1 MSTLGSIYNAERFI
15 ETLEKMILL
24 LQQKINEATNG
35 KRYNM
40 SVLKDL
46 DSKLQIMKRKAYL
59 YYEYLKNN
67 ISLYKLLSVQLRHH
81 VQKLVEMLLDSDSDT
96 LFIFSPQIISLK
108 AIVGTL
114 E

>member
-35 KRYNM
+35 KWYDM
-40 SVLKDL
+40 SVLSDL
-46 DSKLQIMKRKAYL
+46 DSRLQTMKRKAKEYFD
-59 YYEYLKNN
+59 YLKEDNF
-67 ISLYKLLSVQLRHH
+67 LYHFSRNQLRQY
-81 VQKLVEMLLDSDSDT
+81 VQTLFDMLKVSSDT
-96 LFIFSPQIISLK
+96 LEIFTPQIISLK

-114 E
+114 K